1 MTRDL
6 ELLTLVLLDP
16 CLTADE
22 AAREAAARAH
32 TATLARGSRTK
43 PDARSRREAR
53 DPSRDHAADGPA
65 VGF

>member
-1 MTRDL
+1 MTRDQ

-32 TATLARGSRTK
+32 TATVVGERRDKL
-43 PDARSRREAR
+43 DARRRE
-53 DPSRDHAADGPA
+53 PRDHAADGPD